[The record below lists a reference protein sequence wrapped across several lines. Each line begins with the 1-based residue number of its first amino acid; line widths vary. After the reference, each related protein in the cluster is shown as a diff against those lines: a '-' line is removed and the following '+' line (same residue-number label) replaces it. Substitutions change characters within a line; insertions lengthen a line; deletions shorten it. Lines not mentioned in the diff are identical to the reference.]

1 MKWYEAGDIEEVGR
15 HRLGS
20 GAKRREVW
28 TWEQER
34 RVGEA
39 VSEGR
44 FRTIGEAM
52 AWCEKELGVA
62 VSYKKL
68 HYWFRRWGYRKKVPR
83 PMAEEADVQAQE
95 GWKKGGLLAAL
106 QAEGLRRGEA
116 VVFADE
122 MRPGLLRQVRR
133 VWGRRGEKMRQRVE
147 LRYEWV
153 YLVLGVDPMKGRL
166 WWDWVK
172 RVRGVEIAQVLR
184 AWKGA
189 GVWYGTMR
197 PCTRQRWWG
206 RWGATGLSA
215 ALFA

>member
-1 MKWYEAGDIEEVGR
+1 VKWYEAGGIEEVGR

-28 TWEQER
+28 TREQEQ

-44 FRTIGEAM
+44 FRTIGEAV
-52 AWCEKELGVA
+52 AWCRRELGVA

-68 HYWFRRWGYRKKVPR
+68 YDWFRRWGYRKKVPR
-83 PMAEEADVQAQE
+83 PMAAKADVQAQ
-95 GWKKGGLLAAL
+95 
-106 QAEGLRRGEA
+106 GLRRGEE

-122 MRPGLLRQVRR
+122 MRLGMLRQVRR
-133 VWGRRGEKMRQRVE
+133 VWGRGGEKQKRRIE

-153 YLVLGVDPMKGRL
+153 YLVLGVDPMRGRL

-172 RVRGVEIAQVLR
+172 RVRG
-184 AWKGA
+184 
-189 GVWYGTMR
+189 
-197 PCTRQRWWG
+197 G
-206 RWGATGLSA
+206 R
-215 ALFA
+215 